1 MKTLRTSK
9 FEQRS
14 RVYQDLFVLL
24 SNSSR
29 NILWQRLAELLVKE
43 QVPGTQSLERN

>member
-9 FEQRS
+9 FEQ